1 MQIWVDADACPQVI
15 KQILYRAAERAQIRT
30 TLVANKMLAVPR
42 SKFVRAIQ
50 VGRGFDVADNEI
62 SRRAAAGDLVVT
74 ADIPLAADVIGR
86 GGHALN
92 PRGEFYS
99 ADNIRE
105 RLAMRDLLEKLRETG
120 VQTEGPA
127 PIDHSDRK
135 RFADALDRFLAKRPA

>member
-1 MQIWVDADACPQVI
+1 MQIWVDADACPLVI
-15 KQILYRAAERAQIRT
+15 KQILYRAAERSQIQT
-30 TLVANKMLAVPR
+30 TLVANKPLAVPR

-62 SRRAAAGDLVVT
+62 SRRVAAGDLVVT

-86 GGHALN
+86 GAQALN
-92 PRGEFYS
+92 PRGELYS

-120 VQTEGPA
+120 VQTQGPA
-127 PIDHSDRK
+127 PLDHSDRK
-135 RFADALDRFLAKRPA
+135 RFADALDRLLAKRPA